1 MDVSYL
7 AGIFDKY
14 HHLFTCQL
22 IFQIIRH
29 LLNVLWIG
37 RWFARR
43 RRTSLQTQK
52 TVCRSHA
59 ATSMVYNQLH
69 QLHLLG
75 VDGIGFCI

>member
-1 MDVSYL
+1 VDVSYL
-7 AGIFDKY
+7 AGNYFIFPSG
-14 HHLFTCQL
+14 
-22 IFQIIRH
+22 ISSQIIRH

-43 RRTSLQTQK
+43 RRSSLQTQK
-52 TVCRSHA
+52 SVCRSHA

-75 VDGIGFCI
+75 VDGIG